1 MLAVP
6 RISRAT
12 SRPGSVPSSA
22 SSTCAVERSAAGM
35 SSSASLKDSAA
46 VCPRASGED
55 SASCSA
61 VGSEFKRRVEALQHA
76 LEVLARV
83 ALQRRQDLVELHR
96 RGRLG
101 DLDRV
106 AGVEL
111 GRARRARLE
120 VDEEVALEEDAR
132 PDLGR
137 RVLVQRQRG
146 VVELQHQHG
155 AVGALDALDGLDL
168 ADLHARD
175 PDRRV
180 GPDRVRRLEL
190 RPDLEAA
197 GERDVLG
204 EAEEH
209 HDGGQDHGHQADEG
223 VRPARCSAS
232 AAGHH
237 SPPSS
242 T

>member
-1 MLAVP
+1 MFAVP

-35 SSSASLKDSAA
+35 SSSASLKDSAP

-55 SASCSA
+55 SSSSSA
-61 VGSEFKRRVEALQHA
+61 VGSEFRARVEALEHA
-76 LEVLARV
+76 LQVLARV
-83 ALQRRQDLVELHR
+83 ALQRGQDLVELHR
-96 RGRLG
+96 RGRLR

-106 AGVEL
+106 ARVEL
-111 GRARRARLE
+111 GCARRAGLE
-120 VDEEVALEEDAR
+120 VHEEVALEEDAR
-132 PDLGR
+132 ADLGR

-146 VVELQHQHG
+146 VVELHHQHG
-155 AVGALDALDGLDL
+155 AVGALHTLDGLDL
-168 ADLHARD
+168 ADLDARD

-197 GERDVLG
+197 RERDVLG

-209 HDGGQDHGHQADEG
+209 HEGGQDHGHEPDEG
-223 VRPARCSAS
+223 VRPAGGAAS
-232 AAGHH
+232 AACHH
-237 SPPSS
+237 SPSS